1 MGVFL
6 HQIAGAKEYADSGV
20 GIFNFSPGL
29 VITDMLT
36 RFDVIEGHVD
46 TG

>member
-1 MGVFL
+1 VFSFTKSL
-6 HQIAGAKEYADSGV
+6 AQEYADSGV

-36 RFDVIEGHVD
+36 ALMSSKATN